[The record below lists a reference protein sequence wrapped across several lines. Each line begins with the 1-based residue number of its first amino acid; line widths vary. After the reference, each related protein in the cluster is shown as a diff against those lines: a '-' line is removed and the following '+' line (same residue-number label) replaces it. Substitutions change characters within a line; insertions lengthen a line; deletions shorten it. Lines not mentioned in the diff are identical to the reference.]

1 VSKTNLL
8 DRYRKLN
15 DLARDLASTLELSA
29 LLDRIVAAAS
39 DLSDAQAASIML
51 YDEGAQELHFET
63 STLENNTQM
72 HGMVIPVEDSIA
84 GWVVNNRQPIIISN
98 AQNDPRHYQEVA
110 ELTGIITDSLLGVPL
125 TAKDKV
131 IGVLEAINKRS
142 GDFTS
147 EDQDILL
154 ALGAQAA
161 VAIENTRLFQQS
173 DQISELIHEL
183 RTPLTSINMSA
194 KLLID
199 PKYPE
204 ESRLELVEMILGE
217 TKRLTDLTTDFL
229 DLSRLE
235 TGRIQY
241 QHHDI
246 DLVSLLPA
254 CVQLVTPQAE
264 QAGIKMILGVP
275 KTLPVMRG
283 DYDKIKQVLIN
294 LLSNAIKYN
303 QVDGKVILSASSNQ
317 DEIILTVQDT
327 GVGIPE
333 ESLPHIFEKFYRA
346 PDRDQHIDGT
356 GLGLLIC
363 KRIVEDHN
371 GYIEVTSQQ
380 DIGTT
385 FSLHFP
391 II

>member
-1 VSKTNLL
+1 
-8 DRYRKLN
+8 
-15 DLARDLASTLELSA
+15 
-29 LLDRIVAAAS
+29 
-39 DLSDAQAASIML
+39 
-51 YDEGAQELHFET
+51 
-63 STLENNTQM
+63 
-72 HGMVIPVEDSIA
+72 
-84 GWVVNNRQPIIISN
+84 
-98 AQNDPRHYQEVA
+98 
-110 ELTGIITDSLLGVPL
+110 
-125 TAKDKV
+125 
-131 IGVLEAINKRS
+131 
-142 GDFTS
+142 
-147 EDQDILL
+147 
-154 ALGAQAA
+154 
-161 VAIENTRLFQQS
+161 
-173 DQISELIHEL
+173 
-183 RTPLTSINMSA
+183 
-194 KLLID
+194 
-199 PKYPE
+199 
-204 ESRLELVEMILGE
+204 MI
-217 TKRLTDLTTDFL
+217 F
-229 DLSRLE
+229 
-235 TGRIQY
+235 
-241 QHHDI
+241 
-246 DLVSLLPA
+246 
-254 CVQLVTPQAE
+254 
-264 QAGIKMILGVP
+264 GVP